1 MRSQWEC
8 LLENEGDWWGAFDKV
23 DEEGT
28 IQPGN
33 LSFTQLKATEDRKTV
48 HQQVLLFDRKQYPKW
63 EGIDLATKPWDT
75 WPTVRTIQ
83 VTYRSTGQG
92 LLFLE
97 TGAFSQGPTFVGP
110 YSQIGAELGLKSG
123 DRRVRLV
130 QLYNVQGQPQPLTLI
145 REAAS
150 QPWYRP
156 PGTPTTPEEL
166 LAALEGQWMGTA
178 TTVFRDWHSTTGKT
192 SLVLERQG
200 DRLHQTLTFTADI
213 ADTANTADITNP
225 NGPPKTF
232 SSSARIE
239 GPELIFEDRGPR
251 ITVLLLPDGISS
263 NRPNERPFRQPFG
276 LELGWMTS
284 DRDRQRLIRRYDP
297 QGDLVSL
304 TLVQETKV

>member
-48 HQQVLLFDRKQYPKW
+48 HQQVLLFDRKKYPKW
-63 EGIDLATKPWDT
+63 EGIDPATEPWDN
-75 WPTVRTIQ
+75 WPKVRTIQ
-83 VTYRSTGQG
+83 VTYQSVGQG
-92 LLFLE
+92 LLFLD

-130 QLYNVQGQPQPLTLI
+130 QLYDVQGKPQPLTLI

-150 QPWYRP
+150 QPWSLP

-166 LAALEGQWMGTA
+166 LGALEGRWVGTA
-178 TTVFRDWHSTTGKT
+178 TTVFRDWHSTTGET
-192 SLVLERQG
+192 SLVVERQG
-200 DRLHQTLTFTADI
+200 DRLHQTLTFTTDAK
-213 ADTANTADITNP
+213 NP
-225 NGPPKTF
+225 NEPPKTL

-251 ITVLLLPDGISS
+251 ITVLLLPEGISS

-284 DRDRQRLIRRYDP
+284 ARDRQRLIRRYDAN
-297 QGDLVSL
+297 GDFVSL
-304 TLVQETKV
+304 TLVQETKQSP